1 MANGIQEGGKIS
13 VAARNQVAS
22 CGAQFEPKNGDNF
35 QKSSINLLN
44 VMFMRNVI
52 LQSNWT
58 FNWIKKQ
65 I

>member
-22 CGAQFEPKNGDNF
+22 CSAQFEPKNGDNF